1 MSLHEAGISGR
12 DVIDA
17 ESISYAWEGKPIFSD
32 LSLSIRRGDRVALV
46 GPNGCGKTTL
56 LRVLLEEL
64 KPDSGKVFHGTKLEV
79 AYFDQ
84 LRVSLEEDKSVR
96 DNLSDGH
103 DNVVVGGKSRHV
115 MGYLKDFLFSPE
127 RARSPVGYCPAGSV
141 IAFSL
146 PKLFCQPANVLVL
159 DEPTNDLDYE
169 TLEVFR
175 DGPRRFSGDD
185 SDGES

>member
-1 MSLHEAGISGR
+1 MKQGISGR

-32 LSLSIRRGDRVALV
+32 FSLSIRRGDRVALV

-84 LRVSLEEDKSVR
+84 LRVSLDEDKSVR

-127 RARSPVGYCPAGSV
+127 RARSPVRVLSGGERNRLLLA
-141 IAFSL
+141 
-146 PKLFCQPANVLVL
+146 KLFCQPANVLVL

-169 TLEVFR
+169 TLEVLESVL
-175 DGPRRFSGDD
+175 GRFSRND
-185 SDGES
+185 SDGQS